1 MIPAALPAGGG
12 FSFHDRVLY
21 CEQVSVESLA
31 GRYGTPLYVYSR
43 QAIESA
49 FDAYAAALR
58 GRPALICYAMKA
70 NSNLAVL
77 DLLARRGAG
86 FDIVSGGELKRA
98 LAAGADASK
107 IVFSGVGKS
116 EREIEQALAA
126 EILCFNVESQAELE
140 RINRVA
146 EGRGQRARVSIRVNP
161 DIDAGT
167 HPYIATGLKSNKFG
181 VAYADTLPLYR
192 AARKAAALDIVGIG
206 CHIGSQITDIAPY
219 LTSADRL
226 LDLVDALA
234 RDGIELAHIDLGG
247 GLAIAYRD
255 ERPPPVDKLITAL
268 LERIAA
274 RGHSDKTVL
283 VEPGRSIV
291 GAAGILVTRVE
302 YLKPGAGKNFAVV
315 DAAMNDLMRP
325 TLYDAWMPVV
335 AVRSGRGQPAQYD
348 VVGPVCESSDWL
360 ARERELAIATGDLL
374 AIGGAGA
381 YGMTMSSNYNTRPRA
396 AEVIVDR
403 AASYCVRQRETVEML
418 YAGESRLP

>member
-1 MIPAALPAGGG
+1 MTAAALPAGGG
-12 FSFHDRVLY
+12 FGFRARRLH
-21 CEQVSVESLA
+21 CEQVAVEALVA
-31 GRYGTPLYVYSR
+31 RYGTPLYVYSR
-43 QAIESA
+43 RAIESA
-49 FDAYAAALR
+49 FDAYASALR

-86 FDIVSGGELKRA
+86 FDIVSGGEMERA

-116 EREIEQALAA
+116 EREIEDALAA
-126 EILCFNVESQAELE
+126 EILCFNVESKAELE

-146 EGRGQRARVSIRVNP
+146 GRRGQRARISIRVNP

-192 AARKAAALDIVGIG
+192 AARAAAAIDIVGIG

-219 LTSADRL
+219 LASADRL

-234 RDGIELAHIDLGG
+234 RDGIELAHIDFGG
-247 GLAIAYRD
+247 GLGIAYRD
-255 ERPPPVDKLITAL
+255 EQPPPAAELIAAL
-268 LERIAA
+268 LARTDA
-274 RGHSDKTVL
+274 RGHSDKSVL

-291 GAAGILVTRVE
+291 GAAGMLVTRVE
-302 YLKPGAGKNFAVV
+302 YLKPGADKNFAVV

-335 AVRSGRGQPAQYD
+335 AVREESGDQVVYD
-348 VVGPVCESSDWL
+348 VVGPVCESGDWL
-360 ARERELAIATGDLL
+360 ARGRRLAIAPGDLL
-374 AIGGAGA
+374 AIAGAGA

-396 AEVIVDR
+396 AEVIVDG

>member
-255 ERPPPVDKLITAL
+255 ERPPPADKLITAL

-360 ARERELAIATGDLL
+360 ARERELAIAAGDLL

-396 AEVIVDR
+396 AEVIVDG